1 MIRKWIRTYFN
12 FNRKEV
18 NGMMVLVPL
27 LLLVFMLPGLLESY
41 LVRNQSNMDQPSDSL
56 YQKIK
61 KMAKKR
67 PASVKKEGPSI
78 RKFQPFSFD
87 PNTIDEEAL
96 SRMGLSNRIVSNI
109 IRYRNNG
116 GQFRIKKDL
125 SKIYGLDGK
134 LFLKLEPFIE
144 LPDAVYKK
152 SEYTPKAMPSEQ
164 PKVTLIDINQ
174 ADTTE
179 LKQIRGVGSVLSK
192 RIITFRDRLG
202 GFHNIGQLSEV
213 YGLKDSVV
221 LKLQERFYVGDSI
234 RITKLDLL
242 KSSVEELRN
251 HPYINYRLSNLIVA
265 YRKQHKVTS
274 LNQIRD
280 IKIITDSIYKKI
292 QPYLYVE
299 DQ

>member
-1 MIRKWIRTYFN
+1 
-12 FNRKEV
+12 
-18 NGMMVLVPL
+18 MMVLVPL